1 MLKIETETE
10 LCSLTNRIF
19 HDIWSKK
26 INFELFHNIKFHILS
41 NSIDIL

>member
-10 LCSLTNRIF
+10 LCSLPNRIF

-26 INFELFHNIKFHILS
+26 INFEPFHNIKFLLLS
-41 NSIDIL
+41 NSMDIL